1 VLEILGN
8 LGDFVGGIA
17 VVATLVY
24 LSVQVRQNTVA
35 IEASSRQQIV
45 SGYRDANRLWLHP
58 GAARAYSEGL
68 RRFPDMEFE
77 QINLFN
83 TLFSDQALFFQGA
96 FALHETGQ
104 LEEETYRA
112 YLDWFASNVATPG
125 GSAWWEQIGRP
136 IFMARMVN
144 AVDARLAGGSL
155 HDLLATPSFRDP
167 NDGGPAASLA
177 TPS

>member
-1 VLEILGN
+1 
-8 LGDFVGGIA
+8 VGGIA

-136 IFMARMVN
+136 IFMARMHGSPVGVFTTCWPRPRF
-144 AVDARLAGGSL
+144 AIPTMGAPPPLSLRRADALA
-155 HDLLATPSFRDP
+155 PR
-167 NDGGPAASLA
+167 
-177 TPS
+177 